1 MGLHP
6 RDVHRLND
14 MLRKLRDKGN
24 TVLVVEHDRD
34 VIEIAD
40 HVVDVGPN
48 AGTRGGKLS
57 SRARLNSYDQDSTL
71 TGQYMKRFMPM
82 KEQFRVPTGQMRI
95 ANANHHNLNNV
106 TVDIPEGV
114 LTVVT
119 GVAGSGKS
127 SLIHHAFLSQH
138 PEAVVIDQSAV
149 STSIRSNPATYTGIM
164 DDIRSLFAK
173 ANDQSPSLFSFNSK
187 GACPDCHGL
196 GFIYTDLAFMEGIKS
211 PCDTCDGRR
220 FKDDV
225 LQYKLHGKMITDV
238 LDMTVAGARF
248 SRKSGGGWR
257 LCTMWACTI

>member
-1 MGLHP
+1 
-6 RDVHRLND
+6 
-14 MLRKLRDKGN
+14 
-24 TVLVVEHDRD
+24 
-34 VIEIAD
+34 
-40 HVVDVGPN
+40 
-48 AGTRGGKLS
+48 
-57 SRARLNSYDQDSTL
+57 
-71 TGQYMKRFMPM
+71 MKRFMPM

-187 GACPDCHGL
+187 GPAPTATGL
-196 GFIYTDLAFMEGIKS
+196 VSSIRTWRSWKASSLRAT
-211 PCDTCDGRR
+211 PVT
-220 FKDDV
+220 
-225 LQYKLHGKMITDV
+225 
-238 LDMTVAGARF
+238 AGALRMMYC
-248 SRKSGGGWR
+248 SISSMEK
-257 LCTMWACTI
+257 

>member
-1 MGLHP
+1 
-6 RDVHRLND
+6 
-14 MLRKLRDKGN
+14 
-24 TVLVVEHDRD
+24 
-34 VIEIAD
+34 
-40 HVVDVGPN
+40 
-48 AGTRGGKLS
+48 
-57 SRARLNSYDQDSTL
+57 
-71 TGQYMKRFMPM
+71 M

-238 LDMTVAGARF
+238 LDMTVCRRSIFREKEIRRRLEALHDVGLHYLTLGQPLSTLSGAKA
-248 SRKSGGGWR
+248 SASSWP
-257 LCTMWACTI
+257 ASA